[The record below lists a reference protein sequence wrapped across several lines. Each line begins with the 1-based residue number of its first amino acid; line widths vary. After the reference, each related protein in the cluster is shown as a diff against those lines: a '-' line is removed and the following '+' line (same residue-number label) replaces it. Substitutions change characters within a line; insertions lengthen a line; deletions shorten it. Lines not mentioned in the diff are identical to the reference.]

1 VFELDPGWSGV
12 EQHHCDQRAERHESD
27 HEEQDEVPPVA
38 GRFERRRRP
47 GGRLREVGDQG
58 GKVGLGHRG
67 EGRGAALVELL
78 KTEPAHGG
86 VPLQGP
92 QDGVAV
98 VVRRPQCW
106 LRHGVSVLDNAILW
120 IVHGGCVMPVV
131 SSQPIEGEWGMASG
145 KQLIIERILRDR
157 AGIWDQI
164 IAERDLPRLILRML
178 LTSVI
183 SLAAYGAVLGASNGW
198 LQALVSTVKLP
209 LLFLV
214 TLAICLPT
222 LYLFN
227 LVFGAR
233 LSVLQACALIMVAIT
248 VTAVLTFAFA
258 PISLFFL
265 ITARS
270 YAFFKLLNVAILAL
284 TALVGLRFLTSG
296 MRALNKQVVV
306 ESMLSNQV
314 VATADVS
321 QRELVSATVGGAA
334 DLAAEPPTNGDART
348 ARQNQNAANA
358 KASQPA
364 AGDRPASMLLLYIWI
379 LLFGFVGTQLAWT
392 LRPFFGNPRE
402 PFELFR
408 DIDGTFYGDILS
420 TLGSLLG

>member
-1 VFELDPGWSGV
+1 
-12 EQHHCDQRAERHESD
+12 
-27 HEEQDEVPPVA
+27 
-38 GRFERRRRP
+38 
-47 GGRLREVGDQG
+47 
-58 GKVGLGHRG
+58 
-67 EGRGAALVELL
+67 
-78 KTEPAHGG
+78 
-86 VPLQGP
+86 
-92 QDGVAV
+92 
-98 VVRRPQCW
+98 
-106 LRHGVSVLDNAILW
+106 
-120 IVHGGCVMPVV
+120 
-131 SSQPIEGEWGMASG
+131 MASG

-164 IAERDLPRLILRML
+164 IAERDLPKLILRML
-178 LTSVI
+178 LCSAI

-296 MRALNKQVVV
+296 MRALNKHVVV

-314 VATADVS
+314 VVPAPLHE
-321 QRELVSATVGGAA
+321 RELVSATVGGAA
-334 DLAAEPPTNGDART
+334 DLATQPPTNGDAPTAPRNQPEPEPDQGRRHPNRRWRAADEHAPAVHLDPAVRFRRDPARLDPAPVLRQPWQAVRAVPRHRRHVLRQHPEHAGQSARLT
-348 ARQNQNAANA
+348 PRGRAVARQAD
-358 KASQPA
+358 PA
-364 AGDRPASMLLLYIWI
+364 R
-379 LLFGFVGTQLAWT
+379 VGVRRLAW
-392 LRPFFGNPRE
+392 
-402 PFELFR
+402 
-408 DIDGTFYGDILS
+408 
-420 TLGSLLG
+420 

>member
-1 VFELDPGWSGV
+1 
-12 EQHHCDQRAERHESD
+12 
-27 HEEQDEVPPVA
+27 
-38 GRFERRRRP
+38 
-47 GGRLREVGDQG
+47 
-58 GKVGLGHRG
+58 
-67 EGRGAALVELL
+67 
-78 KTEPAHGG
+78 
-86 VPLQGP
+86 
-92 QDGVAV
+92 
-98 VVRRPQCW
+98 
-106 LRHGVSVLDNAILW
+106 
-120 IVHGGCVMPVV
+120 
-131 SSQPIEGEWGMASG
+131 MASG

-164 IAERDLPRLILRML
+164 IDERDLPKLILRML
-178 LTSVI
+178 LCSGI

-270 YAFFKLLNVAILAL
+270 YAFFKLLNVAILIL

-296 MRALNKQVVV
+296 MRALNEHVVV

-314 VATADVS
+314 VVPAPLS

-334 DLAAEPPTNGDART
+334 DPATQPPTNGDAPT
-348 ARQNQNAANA
+348 APHKHNPNPKGAA
-358 KASQPA
+358 KARAPQPA

-392 LRPFFGNPRE
+392 LRPFFGSPGQ

-408 DIDGTFYGDILS
+408 DIDGTFYSDILS

>member
-1 VFELDPGWSGV
+1 
-12 EQHHCDQRAERHESD
+12 
-27 HEEQDEVPPVA
+27 
-38 GRFERRRRP
+38 
-47 GGRLREVGDQG
+47 
-58 GKVGLGHRG
+58 
-67 EGRGAALVELL
+67 
-78 KTEPAHGG
+78 
-86 VPLQGP
+86 
-92 QDGVAV
+92 
-98 VVRRPQCW
+98 
-106 LRHGVSVLDNAILW
+106 
-120 IVHGGCVMPVV
+120 
-131 SSQPIEGEWGMASG
+131 MASG

-157 AGIWDQI
+157 AGIWAQI
-164 IAERDLPRLILRML
+164 IGERDLPKLILRML
-178 LTSVI
+178 LCSAI

-209 LLFLV
+209 LLFLA

-296 MRALNKQVVV
+296 MRALNRHTVV
-306 ESMLSNQV
+306 ESTLSNQV
-314 VATADVS
+314 VVPAVMAE
-321 QRELVSATVGGAA
+321 RELVSATVGSAA
-334 DLAAEPPTNGDART
+334 TRRTEPPTNGAT
-348 ARQNQNAANA
+348 PAAQQNQNPNQLPVAA
-358 KASQPA
+358 P
-364 AGDRPASMLLLYIWI
+364 GERPASMILLYIWI
-379 LLFGFVGTQLAWT
+379 VLFGFVGTQLAWT
-392 LRPFFGNPRE
+392 LRPFFGNPGK

-408 DIDGTFYGDILS
+408 DIDGTFYGDILG

>member
-1 VFELDPGWSGV
+1 
-12 EQHHCDQRAERHESD
+12 
-27 HEEQDEVPPVA
+27 
-38 GRFERRRRP
+38 
-47 GGRLREVGDQG
+47 
-58 GKVGLGHRG
+58 
-67 EGRGAALVELL
+67 
-78 KTEPAHGG
+78 
-86 VPLQGP
+86 
-92 QDGVAV
+92 
-98 VVRRPQCW
+98 
-106 LRHGVSVLDNAILW
+106 
-120 IVHGGCVMPVV
+120 
-131 SSQPIEGEWGMASG
+131 MASD

-164 IAERDLPRLILRML
+164 IRERDLPKLILRML
-178 LTSVI
+178 LTSAI
-183 SLAAYGAVLGASNGW
+183 SLAVYGAVLGASNGW

-209 LLFLV
+209 LLFLA

-270 YAFFKLLNVAILAL
+270 YAFFKLLNVAILTL

-296 MRALNKQVVV
+296 MRALNEQVVV

-314 VATADVS
+314 VVTADVS

-334 DLAAEPPTNGDART
+334 DPAAQPPTNGDART
-348 ARQNQNAANA
+348 ARQNQNAAKA
-358 KASQPA
+358 KAPQPA
-364 AGDRPASMLLLYIWI
+364 AGERPASMLLLYIWI

-392 LRPFFGNPRE
+392 LRPFFGDPGQ

-408 DIDGTFYGDILS
+408 DINGTFYGNILS

>member
-1 VFELDPGWSGV
+1 
-12 EQHHCDQRAERHESD
+12 
-27 HEEQDEVPPVA
+27 
-38 GRFERRRRP
+38 
-47 GGRLREVGDQG
+47 
-58 GKVGLGHRG
+58 
-67 EGRGAALVELL
+67 
-78 KTEPAHGG
+78 
-86 VPLQGP
+86 
-92 QDGVAV
+92 
-98 VVRRPQCW
+98 
-106 LRHGVSVLDNAILW
+106 
-120 IVHGGCVMPVV
+120 
-131 SSQPIEGEWGMASG
+131 MASG

-164 IAERDLPRLILRML
+164 IAERDLPKLILRML
-178 LTSVI
+178 LSSGI

-209 LLFLV
+209 LLFLA

-296 MRALNKQVVV
+296 MRALNEHVVV
-306 ESMLSNQV
+306 ESMFSNQV
-314 VATADVS
+314 VVTADVS

-334 DLAAEPPTNGDART
+334 DPRPNRPPTATRRPPT
-348 ARQNQNAANA
+348 QNQNAAKA
-358 KASQPA
+358 KAPQPA

-392 LRPFFGNPRE
+392 LRPFFGNPGQ

-408 DIDGTFYGDILS
+408 DIDGTFYSDILS